1 MIDGDNRVMG
11 QQSWMKQQLPSC
23 FDDSRKRGI
32 LYRPEIVNEI
42 IAKVKENLSK
52 PVSLGLFISGP
63 QGIGKSH
70 SIVNVIRKL
79 QSTGDYLVTFV
90 PDCGN
95 WKTSDDLIEAIC
107 ASIGTTSAATSIGIR
122 KSGNDRGVVRQLI
135 EDVAKGLKKVNKQW
149 VFVFDQIN
157 RLFAR
162 FEPKKEIGLLDFPF
176 YLIQQ
181 VMKTGRITSVMAVT
195 PSTEIFCKLRHRA
208 FQEYRHRIDMTN
220 EEIQLAFSKVIVNEM
235 QWTGNVPLYI
245 NMLRFKEKPKE
256 CLTATIY
263 DSVELSLTKL
273 LNQTR
278 TVSYFRALFIDNM
291 CQILL
296 GQTFNPP
303 SCYDSEYFVE
313 VRNKARTEWSYRPLS
328 PLVKDAATEFL
339 WPDLM
344 LHVVNKFF
352 GEPNDTNFR
361 TFQGLVVQRCVR
373 KREWK

>member
-11 QQSWMKQQLPSC
+11 HQSWIEQLPSC

-42 IAKVKENLSK
+42 IAKVQENLSK

-107 ASIGTTSAATSIGIR
+107 ASIGTTSAATCIGIR
-122 KSGNDRGVVRQLI
+122 KSGNDRGVVLQLI
-135 EDVAKGLKKVNKQW
+135 EDVAKGLEKANKQW

-157 RLFAR
+157 SLFAR

-181 VMKTGRITSVMAVT
+181 VMHPGRITSVMAVS
-195 PSTEIFCKLRHRA
+195 PNSEIFCKVRHRT
-208 FQEYRHRIDMTN
+208 FIEYKHRTDMTN

-245 NMLRFKEKPKE
+245 DMLRFKEKPKE
-256 CLTATIY
+256 CFITTIY
-263 DSVELSLTKL
+263 NSVELSLTKL

-278 TVSYFRALFIDNM
+278 TDSHLRSKFIDSM

-296 GQTFNPP
+296 GQTFNPL

-313 VRNKARTEWSYRPLS
+313 VRNKAQHEWSYRPLS
-328 PLVKDAATEFL
+328 PLVKDAATEFF

-344 LHVVNKFF
+344 LHVVNKFR
-352 GEPNDTNFR
+352 EPNDTNFP